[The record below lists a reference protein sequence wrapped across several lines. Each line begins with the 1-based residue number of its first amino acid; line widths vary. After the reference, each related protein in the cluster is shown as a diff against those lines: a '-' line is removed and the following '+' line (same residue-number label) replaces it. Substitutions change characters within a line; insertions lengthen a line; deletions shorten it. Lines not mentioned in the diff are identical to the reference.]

1 MSDDKVFSIL
11 LRRRS
16 GAGDYSCPDG
26 ELESVANAEIVDCNG
41 GAVSSGNVSDSDSSG
56 DADDSGGSGG
66 VAGPDGFGGF
76 TGPGGIYGEERVR
89 EWLKGAEIFDEPEGA
104 ASVARIG
111 DVAVATAK
119 DGLHYFLY
127 DHERGKWVQ
136 LGEMPGAPPVE
147 FALKKS
153 VLGGWHIH
161 PDMLPSQIVEQ
172 GEPTGDGWGM
182 KAAQLLDDFGREV
195 TEAGLFAE
203 PFFALAAYRLADGSH
218 ILPSPPVLMTPNSG
232 VPIVSGSADFSVATM
247 KMSVAA
253 AVCALQWRVKP
264 QESLSRW
271 AGVISH
277 LDIFISRP
285 VSLSAPGGMR
295 ALHRTECKNFTH
307 CIDAYAHAGEH
318 RVWSDTIVQGWA
330 PRPVDEAA
338 LASAIAGVT
347 SFHKIGEVAAESL
360 CGMEEFSDVKFNC
373 GSLSSLESLEAYT
386 PGYAVHS
393 PVAASACGVCSGRLM
408 LWDFTLSPPPAPTF
422 SESVAYGGESGFT
435 PRWLFHPDP
444 DARTCTLRHGG
455 DEITLPLRR
464 HPSLR
469 GSCYWGGYGERND
482 EAEPDKPDSPA
493 VNLPA
498 RQWGDIETGSWSG
511 GVWRSARRN
520 PFVMPDSLLMR
531 LDVERVIAVC
541 RAFRSSGLVAATSP
555 TAYAFTSE
563 EIFLLKESDDGT
575 FKDAG
580 LISTHRLRDAGSVTV
595 GGRSVE
601 FVTDSGEV
609 MRIEGTVVKSGGAES
624 GTGVSG
630 TGSGSGAV
638 CLRASGEGMIEFTT
652 RPLKPGGRESWKRLR
667 AVALRISREN
677 EEVSLSGERRGG
689 DGVNG
694 VAGSELSVYGSRDLM
709 GWSHVATGRGVAIR
723 GRWPGYWRFFKI
735 KARVSPAAGMA
746 VEGIAMRLEE

>member
-1 MSDDKVFSIL
+1 M
-11 LRRRS
+11 
-16 GAGDYSCPDG
+16 
-26 ELESVANAEIVDCNG
+26 
-41 GAVSSGNVSDSDSSG
+41 
-56 DADDSGGSGG
+56 
-66 VAGPDGFGGF
+66 
-76 TGPGGIYGEERVR
+76 
-89 EWLKGAEIFDEPEGA
+89 
-104 ASVARIG
+104 
-111 DVAVATAK
+111 
-119 DGLHYFLY
+119 
-127 DHERGKWVQ
+127 
-136 LGEMPGAPPVE
+136 
-147 FALKKS
+147 
-153 VLGGWHIH
+153 
-161 PDMLPSQIVEQ
+161 
-172 GEPTGDGWGM
+172 
-182 KAAQLLDDFGREV
+182 
-195 TEAGLFAE
+195 
-203 PFFALAAYRLADGSH
+203 
-218 ILPSPPVLMTPNSG
+218 
-232 VPIVSGSADFSVATM
+232 
-247 KMSVAA
+247 
-253 AVCALQWRVKP
+253 
-264 QESLSRW
+264 
-271 AGVISH
+271 
-277 LDIFISRP
+277 
-285 VSLSAPGGMR
+285 SLSAPGGMR

-307 CIDAYAHAGEH
+307 CIDADAHAGEH

-531 LDVERVIAVC
+531 LDVERVVAVC
-541 RAFRSSGLVAATSP
+541 RAFRSSGACGCHVAHGLRFHKRGDIP
-555 TAYAFTSE
+555 FERERRRHIQGCRAYKHPQAPRCRVGHCWRPQRRVC
-563 EIFLLKESDDGT
+563 D
-575 FKDAG
+575 
-580 LISTHRLRDAGSVTV
+580 RLRRGDAH
-595 GGRSVE
+595 R
-601 FVTDSGEV
+601 
-609 MRIEGTVVKSGGAES
+609 GTVVKSGGAES
-624 GTGVSG
+624 GIGVSG

-638 CLRASGEGMIEFTT
+638 CLRASGKGMIEFTT
-652 RPLKPGGRESWKRLR
+652 RPLKPGRQ
-667 AVALRISREN
+667 
-677 EEVSLSGERRGG
+677 
-689 DGVNG
+689 GV
-694 VAGSELSVYGSRDLM
+694 
-709 GWSHVATGRGVAIR
+709 
-723 GRWPGYWRFFKI
+723 
-735 KARVSPAAGMA
+735 
-746 VEGIAMRLEE
+746 VEAS